1 MSQPTQIKT
10 SIFENATIVTA
21 NDVFLGYVVVEG
33 GVIIEVGEG
42 AAPERGAD
50 LDGDLLIP
58 GLVEL
63 HTDNIEAH
71 FMPRPQVMWNIDSA
85 VTAYDA
91 QIAASGITT
100 VFDSLRVG
108 RMDYDGVDGFAA
120 NTMKLADAIADA
132 QTAGFLRAEHLMHI
146 RCEVPATDV
155 VAALEAMISQHPV
168 QMISLM
174 DHTPGQRQ
182 FCDLE
187 QYFKYFGGK
196 SGKSQ
201 AEVREIVAYRQ
212 RVGASGAAKNRPEL
226 VALAKKHHIC
236 IASHDDTT
244 VQEVELSVREGVTL
258 AEFPTTLEAA
268 IASRAAGLA
277 TIMGGPNVVRGG
289 SHSGNVAA
297 LKLAEEGQ
305 LDILSSDYVPASLL
319 MGALALENVDAIG
332 GLAGAIRLVTK
343 NPAEATGLH
352 DRGEIAVGKRADIV
366 RVHRN
371 QRRAVIREVWRSG
384 ARVI

>member
-1 MSQPTQIKT
+1 MNQP

-21 NDVFLGYVVVEG
+21 DDVFTGYVVVEG
-33 GVIIEVGEG
+33 ATIIEVGQG
-42 AAPERGAD
+42 AAPERGQD
-50 LDGDLLIP
+50 FGGDLLIP

-120 NTMKLADAIADA
+120 NTMKLANAIADA
-132 QTAGFLRAEHLMHI
+132 QDAGFLRAEHLMHI
-146 RCEVPATDV
+146 RCEVPALDV
-155 VAALEAMISQHPV
+155 VTALEAMIAHHPV

-226 VALAKKHHIC
+226 VALARANNIC

-244 VQEVELSVREGVTL
+244 VHEVELSVLEGVTL
-258 AEFPTTLEAA
+258 AEFPTTLDAA
-268 IASRAAGLA
+268 VASRAAGLA

-297 LKLAEEGQ
+297 KTLAEEGQ

-319 MGALALENVDAIG
+319 MGALALEHVAAVG

-371 QRRAVIREVWRSG
+371 AKRAVIREVWRQG
-384 ARVI
+384 TRVI

>member
-1 MSQPTQIKT
+1 MNQPTDLKT
-10 SIFENATIVTA
+10 AIFENATIVTA
-21 NDVFLGYVVVEG
+21 DDVFAGFVVVEG
-33 GVIIEVGEG
+33 GVITEVGKG

-50 LDGDLLIP
+50 LGGDLLIP

-132 QTAGFLRAEHLMHI
+132 QSAGFLRAEHLMHI
-146 RCEVPATDV
+146 RCEVPASDV
-155 VAALEAMISQHPV
+155 VTALEAMIANHPV

-196 SGKSQ
+196 SGKSK

-212 RVGASGAAKNRPEL
+212 RVGANGAAKNRPEL
-226 VALAKKHHIC
+226 VALAKTHNIC

-244 VQEVELSVREGVTL
+244 VEEVGLSVREGVTL

-268 IASRAAGLA
+268 FASRAAGLA

-297 LKLAEEGQ
+297 RTLAEEGQ

-319 MGALALENVDAIG
+319 MGALALENVSAIG

-352 DRGEIAVGKRADIV
+352 DRGEIAAGKRADIV

-371 QRRAVIREVWRSG
+371 EKRAVIREVWRQG